1 VVVTTAPVQA
11 RGVPIYRAGIGTVTP
26 AMSVVV
32 RSRIDGQLDSV
43 GFTEGQEVK
52 AGQVLAKLDPR
63 TQQAQVAQAQ
73 AQKAKDQATLAN
85 ARADLQR
92 YTALIAED
100 AATRQQVDTQ
110 KALVAQ
116 LEATVQADDALI
128 KTAQVQL
135 SFTTIAAP
143 ISGRVGARLVDPGN
157 IVHATDANGLVV
169 INQVDPIT
177 VVFTLPEEAFQDV
190 NRALNGSREPLVVEA
205 YPRNGNELL
214 ATGKLILLNNQ
225 IDSASGTFQMK
236 ARFANPRHTLWP
248 GQFVNMRLVL
258 GQRDQ
263 ALTVPASAVQR
274 SQDNTYV
281 YVIEP
286 GTNAAHNTAV
296 HVVQIQDGIAIID
309 KGLQAGQRVVT
320 DGQYKLKPGAIV
332 VEAGRGKPGAGK
344 AGAPATAASGA
355 APAEEAK

>member
-1 VVVTTAPVQA
+1 
-11 RGVPIYRAGIGTVTP
+11 
-26 AMSVVV
+26 
-32 RSRIDGQLDSV
+32 
-43 GFTEGQEVK
+43 
-52 AGQVLAKLDPR
+52 
-63 TQQAQVAQAQ
+63 
-73 AQKAKDQATLAN
+73 
-85 ARADLQR
+85 
-92 YTALIAED
+92 
-100 AATRQQVDTQ
+100 
-110 KALVAQ
+110 
-116 LEATVQADDALI
+116 LI

-157 IVHATDANGLVV
+157 IVHATDATGLVI

-177 VVFTLPEEAFQDV
+177 VVFTLPEDAFQDV
-190 NRALNGSREPLVVEA
+190 NRALNGSREPLSVEA
-205 YPRNGNELL
+205 YPRNGNDLL
-214 ATGKLILLNNQ
+214 GTGKLILLNNQ
-225 IDSASGTFQMK
+225 IDSASGTVQMK
-236 ARFANPRHTLWP
+236 ARFANPKHTLWP

-274 SQDNTYV
+274 SQDSTYV

-286 GTNAAHNTAV
+286 GTNAAHNTPV

-320 DGQYKLKPGAIV
+320 DGQYKLKPGVIV
-332 VEAGRGKPGAGK
+332 VEAGRGKPGTGK
-344 AGAPATAASGA
+344 AGAPASAASGAASGA